1 MRTRVKICG
10 ITRPEDGLAAV
21 RYGADA
27 IGLVFFEQSPRAVD
41 IDTARAIVREI
52 PPFVTVTGLFVNPTE
67 EYVQDVLN
75 KVSVDLLQFHG
86 AEDQSFCA
94 GFGRR
99 YIKALSMQAPS
110 MKENTGQDQVNPVEY
125 ARQYPDAVGI
135 LFDSYHP
142 DLHGGTGKTFDW
154 DAIPAD
160 FKVPMILAGGLDAG
174 NVADA
179 IRQVRPYAVDVSSGV
194 ELEKGIKDEKKIVD
208 FMREVSL
215 AQKGL

>member
-21 RYGADA
+21 QHGADA

-41 IDTARAIVREI
+41 IDTACAIVREI
-52 PPFVTVTGLFVNPTE
+52 PAFVTITGLFVNPE
-67 EYVQDVLN
+67 REYVQAILD
-75 KVSVDLLQFHG
+75 KVSIDLVQFHG
-86 AEDQSFCA
+86 TETQQFCA

-99 YIKALSMQAPS
+99 YIKAIS
-110 MKENTGQDQVNPVEY
+110 MKDEGATESIQ
-125 ARQYPDAVGI
+125 QYSDAVGI
-135 LFDSYHP
+135 LLDAYHP

-154 DAIPAD
+154 DTIPTD
-160 FKVPMILAGGLDAG
+160 LKVPMILAGGLNAG

-194 ELEKGIKDEKKIVD
+194 ELEKGLKDESKIAA
-208 FMREVSL
+208 FMKEVGL

>member
-1 MRTRVKICG
+1 MRTKVKICG

-21 RYGADA
+21 RHGADA

-41 IDTARAIVREI
+41 IDTACAIVRET
-52 PPFVTVTGLFVNPTE
+52 PAFVTITGLFVNPE
-67 EYVQDVLN
+67 REYVQAVLD
-75 KVSVDLLQFHG
+75 KVSIDLLQFHG
-86 AEDQSFCA
+86 VEAQQFCA

-99 YIKALSMQAPS
+99 YIKAIS
-110 MKENTGQDQVNPVEY
+110 MKDESATASIQ
-125 ARQYPDAVGI
+125 QYSDAAGI
-135 LFDSYHP
+135 LFDAYHP

-154 DAIPAD
+154 DTIPTD
-160 FKVPMILAGGLDAG
+160 LKVPMVLAGGLDAG

-194 ELEKGIKDEKKIVD
+194 ELDKGLKDEKKIAA
-208 FMREVSL
+208 FMKEVGL